1 MFQDLRYGV
10 RMLLKQKGFTVVA
23 VLTLALGIG
32 ANTAIFSVVNAV
44 LLRPLQ
50 YENPDQLVFI
60 YDFAPGFNIPKLG
73 LIGAEFLR
81 LREKAQALESVSL
94 YTSTTLTLTGAGEP
108 ERVSSGM
115 ASADF
120 FAALGVSLALGRS
133 FDLEEE
139 PQGHSNVVILSHGF
153 WQRKFAIDPSV
164 LGQTLTLDGRSY
176 TIIGVLP
183 QGFKSPLE
191 LQSDEPIELW
201 APPSYYLANPCCSHD
216 LNVIA
221 RLRVGQTLQQ
231 AQSETDAII
240 ASVREDYPQASP
252 KEWSKQTLLKPLQL
266 EIVGDLRRAL
276 WVLLAAVGFVLMIA
290 CANVANLMLARS
302 EMRAAEIAIRTALG
316 AGRARIVRQL
326 LVESLLLAIIGG
338 GTGLLLA
345 SLALRVLPAL
355 GAQTLPRLQEIAL
368 DYWTLGFTL
377 VISLLTGVIFGLAP
391 AFQAVKF
398 DLHTALKE
406 GGRTSAS
413 AKGRSRL
420 RNALVIAEVALSL
433 VLLTGAGLLIRSFWR
448 LQQVDTGF
456 RAEQLLTMRLFPPA
470 SSYPNEVQVAVFYEN
485 LLERVRSLPGV
496 KDAAAASGVPIGS
509 RNAATLLQIEGQPS
523 ERNAG
528 KGAEFRV
535 VTPGYFRT
543 LGVRLVQG
551 RFLEDSDQEQ
561 TVPVAVV
568 NEAMARA
575 FWPNEE
581 PLGRRFRLL
590 DSEPERARTVFLS
603 VVGVVA
609 DVKNSSLTDAARQE
623 VFVPLRQRAAAVAG
637 MGFAQQMTLAVRTS
651 GEPQQLVNTIREE
664 VWALDPNIP
673 ITGVQ
678 TMEQI
683 LETVTVSQRFNTILL
698 GIFAAVALALAAVGI
713 YGVLSYSV
721 TQRRHEIG
729 IRMAMGAQPRDVLR
743 LVIGQGMKLA
753 LVGVA
758 IGLSGALAL
767 TRLMEKLL
775 FGISA
780 SDPATFAAAVFLLP
794 IVALLACYLPA
805 LGATK
810 VDPMVA
816 LRRD

>member
-1 MFQDLRYGV
+1 MFQDLRYGA
-10 RMLLKQKGFTVVA
+10 RILLKQKGFTAVA

-50 YENPDQLVFI
+50 YESPDRLVFI
-60 YDFAPGFNIPKLG
+60 HDFAPGFGIPKLG

-81 LREKAQALESVSL
+81 LREKAQSLERVAL

-115 ASADF
+115 ASGDL
-120 FAALGVSLALGRS
+120 FAALGVPLPLGRS
-133 FDLEEE
+133 FEIEEE
-139 PQGHSNVVILSHGF
+139 RQSNVVILSHGF
-153 WQRKFAIDPSV
+153 WERKFARDHGV
-164 LGQTLTLDGRSY
+164 LGQMLTLDGRGY

-183 QGFKSPLE
+183 PGFKSPLE
-191 LQSDEPIELW
+191 LQSTQPIELW

-221 RLRVGQTLQQ
+221 RLRAGQTLEQ
-231 AQSETDAII
+231 AQSETDAIM
-240 ASVREDYPQASP
+240 ASVRNDYPDASP
-252 KEWSKQTLLKPLQL
+252 KEWSKQTLIKPLQQ

-316 AGRARIVRQL
+316 ASRSRIVRQL
-326 LVESLLLAIIGG
+326 LAESLLLAIIGG
-338 GTGLLLA
+338 GIGLLLA
-345 SLALRVLPAL
+345 SLTLRLLPAL
-355 GAQTLPRLQEIAL
+355 GAEQLPRLQEIAL
-368 DYWTLGFTL
+368 DHWTLGFTL
-377 VISLLTGVIFGLAP
+377 VIALLTGVIFGLAP
-391 AFQAVKF
+391 AFHTLKF
-398 DLHTALKE
+398 DLHTGLKE
-406 GGRTSAS
+406 GGRPSGST
-413 AKGRSRL
+413 KGRSRL
-420 RNALVIAEVALSL
+420 RNVLVISEVALSV

-456 RAEQLLTMRLFPPA
+456 MTEQLLTMRLFPPA
-470 SSYPNEVQVAVFYEN
+470 STYPNEVRVAAFYED
-485 LLERVRSLPGV
+485 LLERVRSLPSV
-496 KDAAAASGVPIGS
+496 KDAAAASGVPIAT
-509 RNAATLLQIEGQPS
+509 RNTATFLQIEGQPF
-523 ERNAG
+523 ERDAG

-535 VTPGYFRT
+535 VTPGYFRA

-561 TVPVAVV
+561 TMPVAVV
-568 NEAMARA
+568 NQALARA
-575 FWPNEE
+575 YWPNKD
-581 PLGRRFRLL
+581 PLGRRLRLL
-590 DSEPERARTVFLS
+590 DAPPERARTVFLN

-609 DVKNSSLTDAARQE
+609 DVKNSSLTEVAGQE

-637 MGFAQQMTLAVRTS
+637 MGFAQQMTLAVRSS
-651 GEPQQLVNTIREE
+651 GEPQQLVKSIRQQ

-683 LETVTVSQRFNTILL
+683 LETVTVQRRFNTILL
-698 GIFAAVALALAAVGI
+698 GIFAAIALVLAAVGI

-729 IRMAMGAQPRDVLR
+729 IRMAMGAQRRDVLR
-743 LVIGQGMKLA
+743 LVIGQGMKLT
-753 LVGVA
+753 LVGVL

-780 SDPATFAAAVFLLP
+780 SDPATFLAAVFLLP
-794 IVALLACYLPA
+794 IVALMACYLPA
-805 LGATK
+805 WGATK

-816 LRRD
+816 LRHD